1 MIKVFLSCY
10 RLQNNCKSLDRLYN
24 FLAKMKDSKVLLE
37 VAETKK
43 KDDGRRLAERSLN
56 DLTVFTKPNREEF
69 VHNIF
74 SQELNFGKFKF

>member
-1 MIKVFLSCY
+1 MISFFYLVIVFKIIVNRS
-10 RLQNNCKSLDRLYN
+10 SFN
-24 FLAKMKDSKVLLE
+24 FFAKMKDSEVLLE